1 MISIIITSYKEPGTI
16 GKAIESFLNQK
27 ISEKYELVV
36 SAPDKETLDVARKYC
51 KKNKQ
56 IKLIK
61 DPGKGKSYAI
71 NSILPKLKG
80 NIVVLS
86 DGDVYVSNNSV
97 NDLVKEFKD
106 QKVGCVTG
114 RPVSQNPRNNML
126 GYWSHLLVDAGAHQ
140 ARLKRAKK
148 GHFLE
153 CSAYLWAF
161 RKDIVKSYPLDVAED
176 AIVPLLV
183 WLKGYKVKYVPT
195 ALVYVKYPETLKDF
209 IDQKVRTAKSHETMA
224 KYLPLRAP
232 RMKTFSNEILEGWKA
247 LFYPRTLKELI
258 WTKFLFIVRFYTW
271 ILAFY
276 QIKLKKQE
284 FKDSWKRVE
293 STK

>member
-1 MISIIITSYKEPGTI
+1 MISIIITSFREPETI
-16 GKAIESFLNQK
+16 GRAIESFINQK
-27 ISEKYELVV
+27 INEKYELII
-36 SAPDKETLDVARKYC
+36 SAPDKETLNAARKYC

-80 NIVVLS
+80 KIIVLS

-97 NDLVKEFKD
+97 NALIAEFKD
-106 QKVGCVTG
+106 KKVGCVTG
-114 RPVSQNPRNNML
+114 RPISQNSRNTML
-126 GYWSHLLVDAGAHQ
+126 GYWSHLLCDAGAHQ

-148 GHFLE
+148 GQFLE

-161 RKDIVKSYPLDVAED
+161 RKDLVKNYPLDVAED
-176 AIVPLLV
+176 AIVPLLL
-183 WLKGYKVKYVPT
+183 WLKGYKVKYMPN
-195 ALVYVKYPETLKDF
+195 ALVYVKYPETMKDF
-209 IDQKVRTAKSHETMA
+209 IDQKVRTAKSHETLA
-224 KYLPLRAP
+224 KYIPLKAP

-247 LFYPRTLKELI
+247 LLYPRNLKELL
-258 WTKFLFIVRFYTW
+258 WTKVLFLVRLYTW

-276 QIKLKKQE
+276 QIKFKKQE
-284 FKDSWKRVE
+284 FKDAWKRVE